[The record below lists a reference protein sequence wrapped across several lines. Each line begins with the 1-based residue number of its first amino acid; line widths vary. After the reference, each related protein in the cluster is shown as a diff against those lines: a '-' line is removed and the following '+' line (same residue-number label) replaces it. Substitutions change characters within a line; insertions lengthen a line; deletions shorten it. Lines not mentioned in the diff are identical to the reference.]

1 MKEEK
6 VKDGMILY
14 NIPFFFFLL
23 GQSQEY
29 LVTKIILIISVT
41 ICLSDAQTGIQ
52 VINAEKV
59 MQTHAQLKGIF
70 FDSEILTLS

>member
-6 VKDGMILY
+6 VKDKMILY
-14 NIPFFFFLL
+14 KIPFFFLL

-59 MQTHAQLKGIF
+59 MQTRAQLKGIF